1 MCVWGALRQPQSLGL
16 AKEVGRG
23 HSVGQR
29 SPQLDLSAWP
39 SKHQAEFMQ
48 KDAVSELQWGG
59 GRWQQRRPGAASRGA
74 AMLAAGKAQSVSCLM
89 FSMETGSSGL
99 EALSGVDMSTCS
111 SFTRTAMTKE
121 GEAGGPRGQR
131 ERTQPW
137 DGRAQDLASYRWGPQ
152 EEAGRAPSPP
162 GGSVTRRP
170 GALSHVARQAVSGSR
185 ALRPCCPPGR
195 MRRGRRRGQN
205 AAAGSGQ
212 SGVDVWEAPQAGGMR
227 KTAWCPE
234 HPLQT

>member
-39 SKHQAEFMQ
+39 SKHQTEFMQ

-131 ERTQPW
+131 ERARSLGTG
-137 DGRAQDLASYRWGPQ
+137 GRRTWLPTGGDLR
-152 EEAGRAPSPP
+152 
-162 GGSVTRRP
+162 
-170 GALSHVARQAVSGSR
+170 
-185 ALRPCCPPGR
+185 
-195 MRRGRRRGQN
+195 RRRGEHLPLR
-205 AAAGSGQ
+205 GGQ
-212 SGVDVWEAPQAGGMR
+212 
-227 KTAWCPE
+227 
-234 HPLQT
+234 